1 MRKILSLLLVLLL
14 CTACAQTPTIPEESS
29 REPEG
34 DTAEETKPVPET
46 ADHVLLTLEAPLADG
61 RTLTLEAVGRVLD
74 EYSCGVREVRIY
86 DGDDLLQTV
95 SVREAI
101 EKVWSFGDGVL
112 AEDFYDYTECWTAEK
127 TMEALDL
134 NFDGNTDFGL
144 FGWPA
149 NNTIPYYYW
158 TWDSDTARYRYA
170 FTLQGVE
177 VHPETGEVSSE
188 YKDGT
193 GGVYYRRDYYQPDE
207 TGALC
212 LVRQEREVYDVPNLD
227 VNRGCALE
235 TWVPREGALIRP
247 EEQDAADLVLIRREI
262 PVYEVHDDNTASHF
276 TEIWEL
282 ADGELQ
288 MTSRE
293 EFFDE

>member
-1 MRKILSLLLVLLL
+1 MRKVLSLLLVLLL
-14 CTACAQTPTIPEESS
+14 CTACAQTPAAESL
-29 REPEG
+29 REPKG
-34 DTAEETKPVPET
+34 GTAEEPEPVPET
-46 ADHVLLTLEAPLADG
+46 TDHVLLTLEAPLADG

-74 EYSCGVREVRIY
+74 EYSCGVREVRVY
-86 DGDDLLQTV
+86 DSDTLLQTV
-95 SVREAI
+95 SVREVI
-101 EKVWSFGDGVL
+101 EEVWSFGDGVL
-112 AEDFYDYTECWTAEK
+112 VEDFYDYTKCWKPEGS
-127 TMEALDL
+127 MEALDL
-134 NFDGNTDFGL
+134 NFDRNTDFGL

-158 TWDSDTARYRYA
+158 IWDTDAEQYRYA

-177 VHPETGEVSSE
+177 VHPEAGEISSE
-188 YKDGT
+188 YKDGVD
-193 GGVYYRRDYYQPDE
+193 GIYYRRDYYRPDE

-212 LVRQEREVYDVPNLD
+212 LVRQEREVTGIPNLD
-227 VNRGCALE
+227 YDRGCALE

-247 EEQDAADLVLIRREI
+247 EEQDEADLVLIRREI

-282 ADGELQ
+282 TDGELQ

-293 EFFDE
+293 EFFYE

>member
-1 MRKILSLLLVLLL
+1 MRKVLSLLLVLLL
-14 CTACAQTPTIPEESS
+14 CTACAQTPAAESL
-29 REPEG
+29 REPKG
-34 DTAEETKPVPET
+34 GTAEEPKLVPET
-46 ADHVLLTLEAPLADG
+46 TDHVLLTLEAPLADG

-74 EYSCGVREVRIY
+74 EYSCGVREVRVY
-86 DGDDLLQTV
+86 DSDALLQTV
-95 SVREAI
+95 SVREVI
-101 EKVWSFGDGVL
+101 EEVWSFGDGVL
-112 AEDFYDYTECWTAEK
+112 VEDFYDYTKCWKPEGS
-127 TMEALDL
+127 MEALDL

-158 TWDSDTARYRYA
+158 IWDTDAEQYRYA

-177 VHPETGEVSSE
+177 VHPETKEVSSE
-188 YKDGT
+188 YKDGVD
-193 GGVYYRRDYYQPDE
+193 GIYYRRDYYRPDE

-212 LVRQEREVYDVPNLD
+212 LVRQEREVTGIPNLD
-227 VNRGCALE
+227 YDRGCALE

-247 EEQDAADLVLIRREI
+247 EEQDEADLVLIRREI

-282 ADGELQ
+282 TDGELQ

-293 EFFDE
+293 EFFYE